1 MLSWLGATVSCY
13 AERTGEAAAW
23 AASGAMELTGRL
35 DGPPL
40 RAPGHVASAVQ
51 GALLATSLLVRVDGR
66 GGALPD
72 VRVLSERA
80 AFAGLRRGAPGSA
93 GGAFRVLR
101 AADGWLGV
109 NLARES
115 DRELLPAWLEDR
127 APALEAGV
135 ARHGARELAERARLL
150 GLPAAALPAGH
161 DEQLVARGQTDA
173 VRPFVLSGRARLRRW
188 ELPPTLVVDLSS
200 LWAGPLCGHI
210 LTSLGARVV
219 KVESVRRPDGARFGP
234 RGFFDLLHAGQESVA
249 LDFATPEGRAALT
262 ALVDAA
268 DVVIEASRP
277 RALRQMGI
285 NAEDALTRAE
295 DKCWLS
301 ITAYGRTGPWANA
314 VGFGDD
320 TALAA
325 GLLAFDPETGI
336 PAPCGDAVADPMTG
350 VNAALVAVAC
360 RMAGGRWLADLAL
373 REQVAAV
380 LDTRAEPGGDLDVAE
395 PFARLPAGAGPQLG
409 AHTARVLSELGV
421 Q

>member
-1 MLSWLGATVSCY
+1 MA
-13 AERTGEAAAW
+13 
-23 AASGAMELTGRL
+23 LTGRL

-40 RAPGHVASAVQ
+40 RAPCHVASAVQ
-51 GALLATSLLVRVDGR
+51 GALLATGLLVRVGGR
-66 GGALPD
+66 DAALPD

-80 AFAGLRRGAPGSA
+80 AFAGLRRGAPQSA

-115 DRELLPAWLEDR
+115 DRELLPAWLEDP
-127 APALEAGV
+127 APALKAGV

-161 DEQLVARGQTDA
+161 DEQLVARGQADE
-173 VRPFVLSGRARLRRW
+173 VRPFVLSGQARPRRW
-188 ELPPTLVVDLSS
+188 ELPPTLVVDLSA

-219 KVESVRRPDGARFGP
+219 KVESVHRPDGARFGP
-234 RGFFDLLHAGQESVA
+234 RDFFDLLHAGQESVA

-285 NAEDALTRAE
+285 NAEDSLKRAE

-380 LDTRAEPGGDLDVAE
+380 LDTRAEPGGDLDIAE
-395 PFARLPAGAGPQLG
+395 PFARLPAGVAPQLG
-409 AHTARVLSELGV
+409 AHTARVLAELGV